1 MNAIFTVER
10 AQPGS
15 HARRGWE
22 TLTSMLIEALAGADQ
37 KPKVFMLW
45 GAFAQARHLSIGEPH
60 LVLQAN
66 HPSPLSARRPPIP
79 FFGCGHFSRSNAF
92 LQQHGRG
99 TIAWCEPSLS

>member
-1 MNAIFTVER
+1 
-10 AQPGS
+10 
-15 HARRGWE
+15 
-22 TLTSMLIEALAGADQ
+22 MLIEALAADQ

-79 FFGCGHFSRSNAF
+79 FIGCGHFSRSNAF
-92 LQQHGRG
+92 LQQHARG